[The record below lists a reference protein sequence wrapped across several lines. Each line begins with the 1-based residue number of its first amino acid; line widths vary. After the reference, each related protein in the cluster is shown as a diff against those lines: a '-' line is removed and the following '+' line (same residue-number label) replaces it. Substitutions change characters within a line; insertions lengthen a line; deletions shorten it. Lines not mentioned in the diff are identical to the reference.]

1 MFLWYLFNIFALS
14 PCLAA
19 ITLWTVSSWE
29 SGVSCHLFVFYPPGL
44 EQAWYTVGT
53 QRVWN
58 ELTMV
63 DWLAERMVNGC
74 TGNQSRGWEKEVP
87 VPSRLVLLAP
97 RCLLISRLCVLREAV
112 EGRPHFPISHDLK
125 GYSWSSADRAGTSH
139 MNPKK
144 WVQFL
149 ASYLGQRNNE
159 GFLALCLGPIYPH
172 TREQRDLLCP
182 ACTFSFNFWTFPL
195 SHSSSPLFPS
205 LVWV

>member
-1 MFLWYLFNIFALS
+1 MIFIQYIYIEPLLGS
-14 PCLAA
+14 HNCVDCEL
-19 ITLWTVSSWE
+19 LRVRGWL
-29 SGVSCHLFVFYPPGL
+29 LFVFYPPSLVQGR
-44 EQAWYTVGT
+44 YMVGT

-58 ELTMV
+58 ELMMG
-63 DWLAERMVNGC
+63 DWLAEWMVNGC
-74 TGNQSRGWEKEVP
+74 TGNHHVGGKRRCR

-97 RCLLISRLCVLREAV
+97 SCLLISRLRVLGEAV

-125 GYSWSSADRAGTSH
+125 GYSWSLADRARTSH

-159 GFLALCLGPIYPH
+159 GFLALCLGPVHPH
-172 TREQRDLLCP
+172 TGKQWDLLCP
-182 ACTFSFNFWTFPL
+182 ACTFSFNSWTFPL
-195 SHSSSPLFPS
+195 SHSSSPLLPS